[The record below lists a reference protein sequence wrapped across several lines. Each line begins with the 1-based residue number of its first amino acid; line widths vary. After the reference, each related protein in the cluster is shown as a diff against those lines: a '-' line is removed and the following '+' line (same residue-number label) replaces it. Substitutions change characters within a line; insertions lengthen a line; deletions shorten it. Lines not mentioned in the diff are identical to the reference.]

1 MSLPKV
7 VMQPKLDT
15 QLKIALL
22 KTMLLLLSM
31 LALAGCASGQ
41 KMSELQKVQYAY
53 SAAVRWG
60 DFEGAWHLV
69 DPEYREAHPLSELE
83 LERYKQ
89 IQVTAYRDLGAQ
101 AMPDGLEMREIQVG
115 VVNRHTLVERSLRYT
130 ESWRYDPKAGTW
142 WLTVGLPD
150 FWAGD

>member
-1 MSLPKV
+1 MSKLKV
-7 VMQPKLDT
+7 AMQPKIGT
-15 QLKIALL
+15 QLKTAL
-22 KTMLLLLSM
+22 LLLLSM

-41 KMSELQKVQYAY
+41 KTNELDKVQYAY
-53 SAAVRWG
+53 SAAIRWG
-60 DFEGAWHLV
+60 DFEGAWQLV
-69 DPEYREAHPLSELE
+69 DPEYREAHPLSDLE

-89 IQVTAYRDLGAQ
+89 IQVTSYRDLA
-101 AMPDGLEMREIQVG
+101 ANATPDGIAMREIQVG

>member
-1 MSLPKV
+1 
-7 VMQPKLDT
+7 
-15 QLKIALL
+15 L
-22 KTMLLLLSM
+22 KTKAMLVVLSM

-41 KMSELQKVQYAY
+41 KTSQLDTLQYAY
-53 SAAVRWG
+53 SAAIRWG
-60 DFEGAWHLV
+60 DFEGAWQLV
-69 DPEYREAHPLSELE
+69 DPKYREAHPLSALE

-89 IQVTAYRDLGAQ
+89 IQVTGYRDLAAQ
-101 AMPDGLEMREIQVG
+101 ATPNGIAMREIQIG

-130 ESWRYDPKAGTW
+130 ERWRYDPEAKTW

>member
-7 VMQPKLDT
+7 VMQPKLGT
-15 QLKIALL
+15 QLKTALL

-41 KMSELQKVQYAY
+41 KMSELDKVQYAY
-53 SAAVRWG
+53 SAAIRWG
-60 DFEGAWHLV
+60 DFEGAWQLV
-69 DPEYREAHPLSELE
+69 DPEYREAHPLTALE

-89 IQVTAYRDLGAQ
+89 IQVTAYRDLAAQ
-101 AMPDGLEMREIQVG
+101 ATPDGIEMREIEVG

-130 ESWRYDPKAGTW
+130 ESWRYDPKAGAW